1 MTSSTTSP
9 TRVTGALPDGSREAS
24 ALLAHRRPADPG
36 GDQHARAAAVHQGHG
51 PRRTALR
58 RTDRHPA
65 QQRTAHAGRAGHDD
79 RDRHPR
85 HRPLGGC
92 GDGGIGRRC
101 ADDHPRLGEP
111 RQPRHR
117 GVRGRCRAPRGARAR
132 VVERHAHR
140 GAGDPAH
147 HRHARAH
154 AGRPWCGPPDH
165 RGLHHH
171 GQQWALRVHRN
182 GVPADSSLRV
192 PHLLDGNPRDR
203 RVRTQDGARHAHR
216 GGWHQPGG
224 EPPGRCPVARD
235 HLQRVRRQR
244 PDGRHRRHHLQL
256 EHQGRRRQRRR
267 ALHRAVRHPRR
278 RAGRHVTAGGQVQH
292 RRHGDRRPDHPDAE
306 LDHPVPRRPLGAEPG
321 VLRVGGGARGHRPV
335 AACSPARTMAS
346 WRDRIRW
353 HGRQACEGGGW
364 GMTTTQTTES
374 TRSSPKQADDRFIN
388 RHASLM
394 PTFAALGVR
403 VLLIF
408 AQLYFGYFVSPG
420 NMSALLLDNA
430 YLMVIAV
437 GMTFVILT
445 AGIDLSVGSVMAFT
459 GILLA
464 SLLGRGMPAAVA
476 VPVIL
481 LAGAVIGLLIGI
493 LVQYFDVQPFIA
505 SLAGLFL
512 ARGLAF
518 VVSLKSIRVDDPS
531 VLWLQSTR
539 FQVGDWYITPTGII
553 ALLAVGV
560 GAFVLQYTRFG
571 RTVYAIGGNEQ
582 SARLMGLKVARTKVF
597 VYLISGS
604 LAGLAG
610 LILTAYSGAG
620 YPRNGIGTELDAIA
634 AVVIGGTL
642 LSGGRGYVL
651 GSMIGVLVYGTI
663 KTVISFLGAEQA
675 WMQIIVGGLL
685 LLFILIQRFS
695 VARSERRE

>member
-1 MTSSTTSP
+1 
-9 TRVTGALPDGSREAS
+9 L
-24 ALLAHRRPADPG
+24 
-36 GDQHARAAAVHQGHG
+36 
-51 PRRTALR
+51 
-58 RTDRHPA
+58 
-65 QQRTAHAGRAGHDD
+65 
-79 RDRHPR
+79 
-85 HRPLGGC
+85 
-92 GDGGIGRRC
+92 
-101 ADDHPRLGEP
+101 
-111 RQPRHR
+111 
-117 GVRGRCRAPRGARAR
+117 
-132 VVERHAHR
+132 
-140 GAGDPAH
+140 
-147 HRHARAH
+147 
-154 AGRPWCGPPDH
+154 
-165 RGLHHH
+165 
-171 GQQWALRVHRN
+171 
-182 GVPADSSLRV
+182 
-192 PHLLDGNPRDR
+192 
-203 RVRTQDGARHAHR
+203 
-216 GGWHQPGG
+216 
-224 EPPGRCPVARD
+224 
-235 HLQRVRRQR
+235 
-244 PDGRHRRHHLQL
+244 
-256 EHQGRRRQRRR
+256 
-267 ALHRAVRHPRR
+267 
-278 RAGRHVTAGGQVQH
+278 
-292 RRHGDRRPDHPDAE
+292 
-306 LDHPVPRRPLGAEPG
+306 
-321 VLRVGGGARGHRPV
+321 
-335 AACSPARTMAS
+335 
-346 WRDRIRW
+346 
-353 HGRQACEGGGW
+353 
-364 GMTTTQTTES
+364 
-374 TRSSPKQADDRFIN
+374 QADDRFIN

-394 PTFAALGVR
+394 PTFAALGVL
-403 VLLIF
+403 VLMLIV
-408 AQLYFGYFVSPG
+408 AQLYFGDFVSPG

-553 ALLAVGV
+553 ALLAVGI

-582 SARLMGLKVARTKVF
+582 SARLMGLKVARTKVL

-685 LLFILIQRFS
+685 LLFILIQRFIVS
-695 VARSERRE
+695 RSERRE